1 MFAFEFGARLW
12 ECSLSVKGIA
22 FKFAFVRF
30 SLGLVHVDLMANR
43 HENLD
48 ACVIL
53 FFLCS
58 QNIYPNMVYAILRE
72 ISRAKMIVCM
82 HV

>member
-12 ECSLSVKGIA
+12 ECSLFVKGIA

-53 FFLCS
+53 FFFCVVRIFIQIWYTLYFGKFHE
-58 QNIYPNMVYAILRE
+58 Q
-72 ISRAKMIVCM
+72 K
-82 HV
+82 